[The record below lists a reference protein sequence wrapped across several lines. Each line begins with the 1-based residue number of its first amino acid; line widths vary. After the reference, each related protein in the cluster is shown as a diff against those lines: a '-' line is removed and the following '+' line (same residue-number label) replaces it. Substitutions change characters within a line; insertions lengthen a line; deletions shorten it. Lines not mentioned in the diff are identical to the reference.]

1 MSENDNE
8 HELVSQVRDLAESIL
23 VANDKLEL
31 ALLAIDRTLKT
42 LNASLHDIAKEIRI
56 HRG

>member
-31 ALLAIDRTLKT
+31 ALVAIDRTLKSI
-42 LNASLHDIAKEIRI
+42 NSSLRDIAKEIRS
-56 HRG
+56 